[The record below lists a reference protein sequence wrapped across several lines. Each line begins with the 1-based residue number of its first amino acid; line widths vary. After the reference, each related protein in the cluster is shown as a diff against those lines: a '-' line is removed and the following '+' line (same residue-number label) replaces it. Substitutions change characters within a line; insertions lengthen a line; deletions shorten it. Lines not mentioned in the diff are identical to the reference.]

1 MTSPAKSR
9 LRWLVTLAVLAHL
22 VVVLIHGRAH
32 TDLGVGLGNWQQ
44 LYVMV
49 IILLAPLI
57 ALALSWTR
65 LAKAGVW
72 LLLISML
79 ASLVFGAVYHYIII
93 SNDHVSHLPPGEA
106 RGVFR
111 ITALLLLI
119 TETAGVVVAAV
130 GIRRLLN
137 SVNRDNV

>member
-32 TDLGVGLGNWQQ
+32 TDLGVGLANWQQ

-119 TETAGVVVAAV
+119 TETAGVAVAAV
-130 GIRRLLN
+130 GIRRPVN
-137 SVNRDNV
+137 SVNRGDA

>member
-32 TDLGVGLGNWQQ
+32 TDLGVGLANWQQ

-119 TETAGVVVAAV
+119 TETAGVAVAAV
-130 GIRRLLN
+130 GIRRLVN
-137 SVNRDNV
+137 IVNRDNV

>member
-32 TDLGVGLGNWQQ
+32 TDLGVGLANWQQ

-93 SNDHVSHLPPGEA
+93 SNDHVSPLPPGEA

-119 TETAGVVVAAV
+119 TETAGVAVAAV
-130 GIRRLLN
+130 GIRRLVN